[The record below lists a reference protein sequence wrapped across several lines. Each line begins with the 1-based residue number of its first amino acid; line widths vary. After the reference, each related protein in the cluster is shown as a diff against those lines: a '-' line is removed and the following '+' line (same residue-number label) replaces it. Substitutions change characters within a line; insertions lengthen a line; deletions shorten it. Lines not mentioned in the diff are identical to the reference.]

1 MKAPF
6 IQPLFS
12 TPVYLTELNRKFTKK
27 ENSLVSKIKNECIR
41 NRGNTRSK
49 DPHILNHKN
58 FRTLKKELNL
68 IINDYFNRI
77 ISPADKITPYI
88 TQSWLNYTT
97 NNQYHHMHNHPN
109 SLISGIIY
117 MDADIRYD
125 KIKFYNDNHY
135 GIIIPS
141 PKEYNAFNSAFWW
154 FPVKTGQIMLFP
166 SSLNHSVEAKQ
177 GNNTRVSL
185 SFNVFI
191 KGNIGSDDRLNT
203 LAL

>member
-1 MKAPF
+1 MKEPF

-41 NRGNTRSK
+41 NTGNTRSK
-49 DPHILNHKN
+49 DAHILNHKN

-97 NNQYHHMHNHPN
+97 NNQ
-109 SLISGIIY
+109 
-117 MDADIRYD
+117 
-125 KIKFYNDNHY
+125 
-135 GIIIPS
+135 
-141 PKEYNAFNSAFWW
+141 
-154 FPVKTGQIMLFP
+154 
-166 SSLNHSVEAKQ
+166 
-177 GNNTRVSL
+177 
-185 SFNVFI
+185 
-191 KGNIGSDDRLNT
+191 
-203 LAL
+203 